1 MYYNFAHIHQT
12 LKMTPAMV
20 AGVTSRLWE
29 MGDIVNV
36 PSPGAKT
43 RGWPHCRV
51 SLNFLSHALV
61 SPE

>member
-1 MYYNFAHIHQT
+1 MTDRRSRSKCFVHQT

-36 PSPGAKT
+36 LEAREQKREAGHIA
-43 RGWPHCRV
+43 
-51 SLNFLSHALV
+51 A
-61 SPE
+61 